1 MDNKERM
8 KAIMTEILAMLD
20 EMSDESM
27 TDAEP
32 APEAEKSVHE
42 RYIDAIKSTNVVYT
56 LDSRGLVGTKR
67 CAEIQDE
74 LADSNRDQAGCSY
87 YYLDAHSSMA
97 AAEFRLITDLLLM
110 YKWAYDRDYRPNWTN
125 GRVKYTV
132 ARNMQSSKYEVIAY
146 EYMRH
151 PTVYFS
157 SHNIAQN
164 CAKWLNELFEL

>member
-42 RYIDAIKSTNVVYT
+42 RYIDAIKSTDKVYT
-56 LDSRGLVGTKR
+56 LNSRGELGTKHIVD
-67 CAEIQDE
+67 IQKE
-74 LADSNRDQAGCSY
+74 LAKSINDQAGCSY
-87 YYLDAHSSMA
+87 YYLDTHSALA
-97 AAEFRLITDLLLM
+97 AAEFRLITDLMLM
-110 YKWAYDRDYRPNWTN
+110 YKWAYDRDYRPNWTS
-125 GRVKYTV
+125 GSIKYTV

-157 SHNIAQN
+157 SQNIAQN
-164 CAKWLNELFEL
+164 CAKWLNEIFEL